1 MELWPRLKNLK
12 QNDANELFTLIELC
26 LTCPY
31 GNAVCESFISYLRV
45 VKTDWRNRLN
55 ESNLTDLLRIKVTGP
70 SLKVFNE
77 EYCDLAVTLWNSEK
91 RRRPRQRKRKA
102 YRKSITGVKKTREM
116 ERNEYLK
123 NWLLDVGVEDQSDC
137 ESDSNSI
144 VCSDLIQEQQENVMS
159 DSEDQASIEQSPTEF
174 ESSIEDDPLE
184 GGLKS
189 STEPDSD

>member
-1 MELWPRLKNLK
+1 MEDP
-12 QNDANELFTLIELC
+12 
-26 LTCPY
+26 
-31 GNAVCESFISYLRV
+31 
-45 VKTDWRNRLN
+45 
-55 ESNLTDLLRIKVTGP
+55 
-70 SLKVFNE
+70 
-77 EYCDLAVTLWNSEK
+77 
-91 RRRPRQRKRKA
+91 
-102 YRKSITGVKKTREM
+102 
-116 ERNEYLK
+116 
-123 NWLLDVGVEDQSDC
+123 SDC